1 MVLADESEQSRGESD
16 VLTMKWG
23 TLEDGAQLM
32 GMAEWDGG
40 QYLYVGNY
48 SENTDSWSVELGEF
62 FEDKETNVV
71 KLFSGFAS
79 PEEAVS
85 AVRDYLIE
93 ISGEQSSHVVRKNPG
108 GS

>member
-1 MVLADESEQSRGESD
+1 

-23 TLEDGAQLM
+23 TLEEGTQLM
-32 GMAEWDGG
+32 GMAEWDDG

-48 SENTDSWSVELGEF
+48 SENTDSWSVQLGEF

-71 KLFSGFAS
+71 KLFSGFAT
-79 PEEAVS
+79 PDEAVS

-93 ISGEQSSHVVRKNPG
+93 ISGEQSSFVVRKDP
-108 GS
+108 SRS

>member
-1 MVLADESEQSRGESD
+1 M
-16 VLTMKWG
+16 LTMKWG

-48 SENTDSWSVELGEF
+48 SEDSRSWSVQLGEF

-79 PEEAVS
+79 PDEAVL

-93 ISGEQSSHVVRKNPG
+93 ISGEQSSQVARR
-108 GS
+108 GSGRP